1 MLVSIEDRIVYY
13 IMDLCKNIYIG
24 GIYVVNS
31 RYEIIYVD
39 KYKNVNKILN
49 DLIIKIVLI
58 K

>member
-1 MLVSIEDRIVYY
+1 MLVSIEDSIVYY
-13 IMDLCKNIYIG
+13 KMDLGKNVYIG
-24 GIYVVNS
+24 GIYVINN

>member
-1 MLVSIEDRIVYY
+1 MLVSIEGSIVYY
-13 IMDLCKNIYIG
+13 IMDLGKNVYIG
-24 GIYVVNS
+24 GIYVINN